1 MGVLIIKGNK
11 KAPLRMTWPNK
22 DLMAEALVGTR
33 ELTVTVLRNKPL
45 CVTEIITGQNND
57 FYNYEA
63 KYASGES
70 FHEMPAKIPNIIYQ
84 QAMDWALK
92 AHQIIGCKGISRS
105 DFRYDSNN
113 SKLFMLEINTQ
124 PGMTKT
130 SLAPEQCAF
139 CNINMV
145 QMVRIL
151 IEEATYEC

>member
-1 MGVLIIKGNK
+1 MLKSIFKNNTYRKMNGKITKTQLMILCLILILFSTIFN
-11 KAPLRMTWPNK
+11 
-22 DLMAEALVGTR
+22 
-33 ELTVTVLRNKPL
+33 
-45 CVTEIITGQNND
+45 

-92 AHQIIGCKGISRS
+92 AHQIIGCKGITRS
-105 DFRYDSNN
+105 DFRYDPNN
-113 SKLFMLEINTQ
+113 DKLFMLELNTQ

-139 CNINMV
+139 CNINMAK
-145 QMVRIL
+145 MVRIL